1 MTSRAAIR
9 KLNHELGISESTW
22 STDDFVN
29 VLNAHYSAPSD
40 DTWGE
45 NEIDHVLV
53 AKKDVQLNLN
63 PSEVCEVQYMTYDEI
78 CHVDFVV
85 SCVTYSLSIL
95 PTTKM

>member
-78 CHVDFVV
+78 CHVEIVIC
-85 SCVTYSLSIL
+85 CVTCSLSIL